1 MQPSFCLSS
10 GERAIK
16 TELSQAK
23 ESIKELRSDNATL
36 KKANIALTKEVDELK
51 NGTSGTDE
59 KNESK
64 MKKMKADLIAASKV
78 MSALSASEKKLK
90 EKVKAMEKEMAA
102 QEKERG
108 MQMKEVAKLKTEL
121 QAANQSL
128 SSVSDEESVNAILQ
142 SFKDKY

>member
-1 MQPSFCLSS
+1 
-10 GERAIK
+10 
-16 TELSQAK
+16 
-23 ESIKELRSDNATL
+23 
-36 KKANIALTKEVDELK
+36 
-51 NGTSGTDE
+51 
-59 KNESK
+59 

-90 EKVKAMEKEMAA
+90 EKVKAMENEMAA
-102 QEKERG
+102 NEKERV
-108 MQMKEVAKLKTEL
+108 MQMKEVTKLKAEL